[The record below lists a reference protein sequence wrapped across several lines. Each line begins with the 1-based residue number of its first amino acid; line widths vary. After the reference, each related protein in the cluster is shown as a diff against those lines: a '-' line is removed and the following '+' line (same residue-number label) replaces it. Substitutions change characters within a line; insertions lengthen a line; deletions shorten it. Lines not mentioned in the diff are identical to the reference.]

1 MLWQGYRGQFA
12 EWLDSIGDET
22 LPARR
27 KSILMLQWL
36 VVIGTSYLS
45 LFSGSDIR
53 HDPRVLLLVAMLM
66 SSGIALQR
74 LPERFFQSVKFS
86 FSLVFVDSVLILMGI
101 ALKHES
107 PWELFLL
114 FFLCLYIAGIG
125 ESLIKAIFGCLLFSF
140 VFTFVSLSA
149 QKGDWL
155 DAEIL
160 LRIPFLFGVST
171 LYAYLAHQAKR
182 EKRRAD
188 DAECAETV
196 KRRLVSGLAHD
207 IKSPLSVVKGFAEM
221 IGLSLAGMP
230 GQEHNLSCL
239 QRIGRNIDRVLRLV
253 MGFLDASQ
261 AETGATQQL
270 ETPVALNWLI
280 QEVAR
285 EEALE
290 MFSSGITLNL
300 ELDPNLPEILGEVLQ
315 VERVLWNLLSN
326 AIKFTP
332 RNGRVEVKTASAEGQ
347 VRVMIRDTGVGIATE
362 DLPLLFS
369 EYRRLK
375 GSGSTEGS
383 GLGLY
388 IVKNIVKS
396 HGGTVKVES
405 ELDKGTTFVLTFPIA
420 AKLAPVTDAQIKLAS

>member
-1 MLWQGYRGQFA
+1 MLWHGYRGQFA

-45 LFSGSDIR
+45 LFSGSDVR
-53 HDPRVLLLVAMLM
+53 HDPRVLLLVALLM
-66 SSGIALQR
+66 SSGIVLQR

-86 FSLVFVDSVLILMGI
+86 FSLVLVDIVLILMGI
-101 ALKHES
+101 ALKRES

-188 DAECAETV
+188 DAERAEIV
-196 KRRLVSGLAHD
+196 KRRLVSGLARR
-207 IKSPLSVVKGFAEM
+207 A
-221 IGLSLAGMP
+221 
-230 GQEHNLSCL
+230 
-239 QRIGRNIDRVLRLV
+239 RW
-253 MGFLDASQ
+253 
-261 AETGATQQL
+261 AT
-270 ETPVALNWLI
+270 TA
-280 QEVAR
+280 
-285 EEALE
+285 
-290 MFSSGITLNL
+290 IT
-300 ELDPNLPEILGEVLQ
+300 
-315 VERVLWNLLSN
+315 
-326 AIKFTP
+326 
-332 RNGRVEVKTASAEGQ
+332 
-347 VRVMIRDTGVGIATE
+347 
-362 DLPLLFS
+362 
-369 EYRRLK
+369 
-375 GSGSTEGS
+375 
-383 GLGLY
+383 
-388 IVKNIVKS
+388 
-396 HGGTVKVES
+396 
-405 ELDKGTTFVLTFPIA
+405 
-420 AKLAPVTDAQIKLAS
+420 

>member
-1 MLWQGYRGQFA
+1 
-12 EWLDSIGDET
+12 
-22 LPARR
+22 
-27 KSILMLQWL
+27 
-36 VVIGTSYLS
+36 
-45 LFSGSDIR
+45 
-53 HDPRVLLLVAMLM
+53 
-66 SSGIALQR
+66 
-74 LPERFFQSVKFS
+74 
-86 FSLVFVDSVLILMGI
+86 ILMGI
-101 ALKHES
+101 ALKRES

-140 VFTFVSLSA
+140 VFTFESLSA

-188 DAECAETV
+188 DAERAEIV

-221 IGLSLAGMP
+221 IGLSLSGMP
-230 GQEHNLSCL
+230 GQEHNLSSL

-261 AETGATQQL
+261 AETGETQQL

-300 ELDPNLPEILGEVLQ
+300 ELDPNLPEILGDVLQ

-332 RNGRVEVKTASAEGQ
+332 RNGRIEVKTASTEGQ

-396 HGGTVKVES
+396 HGGTVHVES
-405 ELDKGTTFVLTFPIA
+405 ELDKGTTF
-420 AKLAPVTDAQIKLAS
+420 